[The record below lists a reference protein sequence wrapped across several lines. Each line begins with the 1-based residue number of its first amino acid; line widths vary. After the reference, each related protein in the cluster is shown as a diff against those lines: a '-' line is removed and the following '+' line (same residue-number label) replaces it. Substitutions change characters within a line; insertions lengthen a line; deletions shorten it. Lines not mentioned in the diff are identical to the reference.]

1 MFLSFYTP
9 FFLSLGSFRVK
20 TRITTVFNT
29 VFTTVADL
37 DFWERILFRHFKPSG
52 TKNKSFQIYNTYRD
66 HLFVLCTFFKLFY
79 SFRSV
84 NARPYPD
91 LPGSLSDGI
100 LICPD
105 PYLKGFWS
113 ARILIWRNSDLT
125 GFCFPDPGIW
135 PDTDLTGFHD
145 LSGSWSVVS
154 WSAPVGPKN
163 ILIYPD
169 IGFY

>member
-1 MFLSFYTP
+1 MLYHSTLSDTSSDSPPAQHQYICKEILCNPNVFLSFYTP

-91 LPGSLSDGI
+91 LPGSLSKGI

-105 PYLKGFWS
+105 PYL
-113 ARILIWRNSDLT
+113 T
-125 GFCFPDPGIW
+125 GF
-135 PDTDLTGFHD
+135 
-145 LSGSWSVVS
+145 
-154 WSAPVGPKN
+154 
-163 ILIYPD
+163 
-169 IGFY
+169 